1 MSRLLAALFSVG
13 PTGVWW
19 VSLSD
24 GLCETTSR
32 VSATVT
38 VEGSTLVFTPTSFPI
53 HRTGKFEKALIWTA
67 QEDGDLVYESRLM
80 VTKHVL
86 PGDTVNLRMTVN
98 LT

>member
-1 MSRLLAALFSVG
+1 MPQLLATLFSVG

-24 GLCETTSR
+24 GLCEATPR
-32 VSATVT
+32 VSSTVT
-38 VEGSTLVFTPTSFPI
+38 VEGSTLVFAPTSFPM
-53 HRTGKFEKALIWTA
+53 HHTGKIEKALIWTA
-67 QEDGDLVYESRLM
+67 QEGGNLVYESRLM